1 MKSFPL
7 VSIIIP
13 CYNAEKWIAR
23 TLQSVFQQTYTNF
36 ELIIIDDGSIDGS
49 PHLIEKYKK
58 ENTHISFQI
67 ITLLE
72 NRGAVHAL
80 AIGQKLA
87 KGDFIQYLD
96 SDDVL
101 PKEKIATQV
110 KALRKSKTDIAYCD
124 YIEIYENGEMK
135 PSRYAKTI
143 SGYPQVDFLRKFWR
157 PPACFLFSKEITQKI
172 EWNKS
177 LKIFYDVAYY
187 LSASFLGATFIHTPN
202 LIVAYQVHVNSLSRK
217 KGLVAYFE
225 DYFKLL
231 SEIKVIYFTDKQLD
245 KVFKAEFI
253 EALRDCAKAF
263 AHRNNKLFHITL
275 DLMEEIEPQYIP
287 QKSLKM
293 KVLSKIMGYRKAEL
307 LAAYLRKHLP

>member
-1 MKSFPL
+1 MD
-7 VSIIIP
+7 
-13 CYNAEKWIAR
+13 C
-23 TLQSVFQQTYTNF
+23 LQSVFQQTYTNI
-36 ELIIIDDGSIDGS
+36 ELIIVDDASTDAS

-67 ITLLE
+67 IALSE
-72 NRGAVHAL
+72 NRGTAHAL

-110 KALRKSKTDIAYCD
+110 STLLKSKADIAYCD
-124 YIEIYENGEMK
+124 YIEVYENGETK

-143 SGYPQVDFLRKFWR
+143 SDYPQIDFLRKFWR
-157 PPACFLFSKEITQKI
+157 PPACFLFSKEIAQKA
-172 EWNKS
+172 EWNNS
-177 LKIFYDVAYY
+177 LKIFYDVDYY
-187 LSASFLGATFIHTPN
+187 LSASFSNAIFIHALN
-202 LIVAYQVHVNSLSRK
+202 LTVAYQVHEDSLSRK

-231 SEIKVIYFTDKQLD
+231 SKIRVIHFTDKQLEEL
-245 KVFKAEFI
+245 FKAELV

-263 AHRNNKLFHITL
+263 AHRNNKLFHATV
-275 DLMEEIEPQYIP
+275 DLIEEINPHYIP
-287 QKSLKM
+287 EKSLKM
-293 KVLSKIMGYRKAEL
+293 KILSQILGYRNAEFV
-307 LAAYLRKHLP
+307 AGFFRKIGL